1 MDPTESDVAHLL
13 SGAVD
18 THIHTGPDAF
28 ERHDTDLEVARK
40 ARDHDMDAVLIKSHH
55 FETGSRAQI
64 ASQETG
70 FNVLGGITLN
80 EWAGGLNPWAVDG
93 AAQLGVD
100 LVWMPTLTAKNHIE
114 RGFVPHLDSETPRGN
129 EAEGISV
136 LEDGDLLEDAL
147 VVLDRVA
154 ANDMA
159 LSLGHLSPREGIAL
173 AEAAVERDVREIL
186 CIHPHAAFLEYSLDQ
201 LETLVDM
208 GAVVELHWAMTTEM
222 MDEVASVEDFIAV
235 KDRVGPENVIMA
247 TDGGSMLNPPA
258 MEMYTQFNRAMLEA
272 GVPESEIKQ
281 MNERTPKR
289 VYQLD

>member
-1 MDPTESDVAHLL
+1 MPSGTEEIDHLL

-55 FETGSRAQI
+55 FETGSRARI

-70 FNVLGGITLN
+70 FTVLGGITLN

-93 AAQLGVD
+93 AANLGVD
-100 LVWMPTLTAKNHIE
+100 LVWMPTLTARNHIE
-114 RGFVPHLDSETPRGN
+114 RGFVPHLDAETPRGN
-129 EAEGISV
+129 EAEGITV
-136 LEDGDLLEDAL
+136 LEDGELVEDAL

-154 ANDMA
+154 ANDLA
-159 LSLGHLSPREGIAL
+159 LSLGHLSPTEGLAL
-173 AEAAVERDVREIL
+173 AEEAIDRGVREVL
-186 CIHPHAAFLEYSLDQ
+186 CIHPHAAFLDYSHDQ
-201 LETLVDM
+201 LATLVDM

-222 MDEVASVEDFIAV
+222 MDEVASVEDFVAV
-235 KDRVGPENVIMA
+235 KDRVGPENVILA

-258 MEMYTQFNRAMLEA
+258 MEMYKQFLTAMVGA
-272 GVPESEIKQ
+272 GVPDDEMKQ
-281 MNERTPKR
+281 MTEHTPKR